1 MGTQRRLLFPD
12 FLFRKP
18 LVSDDF
24 LGLRPLSPPGD
35 SSSGATSHTRKIS
48 QGHFEK
54 EKNVCT
60 QGKSYP
66 TTINTLPDDVLLEI
80 FDIYRNDHDYTLS
93 SVWEWHSLVHV
104 CQTWRQ
110 IVFASPHRLNLQ
122 ILYTHKI
129 PSPVKNDLGIWPAFP
144 IVVDYRRPKFPI
156 TPVPRDEDN
165 VIAALGH
172 PDRVCF
178 IRLDMWGSQLG
189 KVVTLMQESFLVLTR
204 LEISLKFWPLGEEN
218 KAPVLSTG
226 FLGGSAPRLQEISL
240 NRIPYPALPTLLLS
254 ATGLV
259 KLHLFNI
266 PPNGYISPEAMV
278 ASLATLPRLEILAVE
293 FQLAIFRPGRI
304 HPPPVTRIVLPAL
317 ISFRFMGFSEY
328 LEDLVGRIDS
338 PQLNEISAV
347 YLNQVVDFQVA
358 EFPNFVDR
366 SVGPKTALCKH
377 AQFSLFPG
385 GVAFTLGPH
394 ANRSPWDLR
403 PVRTI
408 ISCQG
413 IGWEVPHVAQV
424 VSQISAIQTNVV
436 HLKFAEFMG
445 CLFGGAGDDV
455 AWVHLLRQF
464 SAVQTLHV
472 SQGFA
477 EHVAL
482 ALEDIAG
489 ETVDEVLL
497 SLDLI
502 YLVDQPTSSIEKFV
516 AARRLSGRPVT
527 VIETETEFD
536 ERLESYTGEE
546 ENDPYELPT
555 L

>member
-1 MGTQRRLLFPD
+1 MAATCARMSKLATDCICVTTASQSPNSLHTQNSCQERSGYLA
-12 FLFRKP
+12 
-18 LVSDDF
+18 
-24 LGLRPLSPPGD
+24 GL
-35 SSSGATSHTRKIS
+35 
-48 QGHFEK
+48 
-54 EKNVCT
+54 
-60 QGKSYP
+60 SY
-66 TTINTLPDDVLLEI
+66 
-80 FDIYRNDHDYTLS
+80 
-93 SVWEWHSLVHV
+93 
-104 CQTWRQ
+104 
-110 IVFASPHRLNLQ
+110 
-122 ILYTHKI
+122 
-129 PSPVKNDLGIWPAFP
+129 
-144 IVVDYRRPKFPI
+144 YRRPRRPI
-156 TPVPRDEDN
+156 KPESNDEAN

-178 IRLDMWGSQLG
+178 IALDMTDSQLG
-189 KVVTLMQESFLVLTR
+189 KVVTLMQEPFLVLTHLR
-204 LEISLKFWPLGEEN
+204 ISLGLGQLGEGN
-218 KAPVLSTG
+218 APVLSTD
-226 FLGGSAPRLQEISL
+226 FLGGSAPRLQEITISG
-240 NRIPYPALPTLLLS
+240 IPYPALPTLLLS

-266 PPNGYISPEAMV
+266 PPNGYISPEAMA
-278 ASLATLPRLEILAVE
+278 ASLATLPRLEILAVT
-293 FQLAIFRPGRI
+293 FHLATSRPDRI
-304 HPPPVTRIVLPAL
+304 VHPPPVTRTILPAL
-317 ISFRFMGFSEY
+317 ISIRFMGASEY

-338 PQLNEISAV
+338 PQLHQISTV

-358 EFPNFVDR
+358 QFSNFVDR

-385 GVAFTLGPH
+385 GVAFTMCPH
-394 ANRSPWDLR
+394 VNRSPWDLR
-403 PVRTI
+403 PVKTI

-413 IGWEVPHVAQV
+413 IGWEVSHVAQM

-436 HLKFAEFMG
+436 HLKFTELMD
-445 CLFGGAGDDV
+445 CLFGGTGDDV

-477 EHVAL
+477 GHVAL
-482 ALEDIAG
+482 ALED
-489 ETVDEVLL
+489 TVGVTVNEVLP

-502 YLVDQPTSSIEKFV
+502 YLADHPTSSIEKFV